1 MNDKLNRITITIRE
15 SLEKKLRTKQAEL
28 ILKRKKN
35 FSFSQVFTIYLI
47 KGLKNGWKASQ
58 RKMVKIT

>member
-1 MNDKLNRITITIRE
+1 MSDKLNRVTITIRE

-28 ILKRKKN
+28 ILKKKKN

-47 KGLKNGWKASQ
+47 KGLKNG
-58 RKMVKIT
+58 